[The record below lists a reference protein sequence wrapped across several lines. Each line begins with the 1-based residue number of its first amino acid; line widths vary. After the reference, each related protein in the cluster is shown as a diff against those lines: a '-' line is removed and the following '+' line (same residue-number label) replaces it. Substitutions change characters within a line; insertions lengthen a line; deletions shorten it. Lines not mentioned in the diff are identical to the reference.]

1 MTAQENIVSKINKY
15 LKAQNIP
22 LNFNEDGVCNGLAS
36 LYAKYVLEGRAAE
49 FQDLLKRASNVNH
62 SNYDEQI
69 NKFINQVLLTME
81 PELFNKN
88 LNQNNSYQVLNVDQR
103 QGDKLISKSM
113 KACFDISL
121 VGTKR
126 L

>member
-1 MTAQENIVSKINKY
+1 MKMEYAM
-15 LKAQNIP
+15 KA
-22 LNFNEDGVCNGLAS
+22 AS